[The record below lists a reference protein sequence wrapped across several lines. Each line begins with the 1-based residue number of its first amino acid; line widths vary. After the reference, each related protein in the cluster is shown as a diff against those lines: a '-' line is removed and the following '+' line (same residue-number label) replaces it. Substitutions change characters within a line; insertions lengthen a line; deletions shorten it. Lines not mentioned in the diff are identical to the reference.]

1 MKCLQTHAIATIE
14 QVLLTYGE
22 HRGRTALNE
31 RAPPRK
37 ARQDRLQVLATQP
50 PARLENHSI
59 SHASRR
65 YDSSTAEQ

>member
-14 QVLLTYGE
+14 QVLLTYSE

-37 ARQDRLQVLATQP
+37 ARQDRLQVLAT
-50 PARLENHSI
+50 
-59 SHASRR
+59 
-65 YDSSTAEQ
+65 